1 MSASVSLNVSMKSTI
16 WTSDAFIDG
25 AVKLPV
31 RETATELA
39 RCATGDSVR
48 RVRDVA
54 QRDYG
59 SNDQPSYLH
68 NGYLVSGL
76 DLRSECS

>member
-1 MSASVSLNVSMKSTI
+1 MKSTI
-16 WTSDAFIDG
+16 WTSGASIDG

-39 RCATGDSVR
+39 RCAAGESVR
-48 RVRDVA
+48 RVRDIA

-59 SNDQPSYLH
+59 SNDQPINLH
-68 NGYLVSGL
+68 NTTLSA
-76 DLRSECS
+76 RSASEGND